1 MIRINQLKLPVEHKP
16 EELKKKAAKAL
27 RISPE
32 QVEKLEIRRRSLDGR
47 KKPELF
53 YSYTVDIKT
62 AREEQVLHRA
72 KNSQAAICREKPYVF
87 PKPGEEMLFSPPI
100 IVGAGPAGLFAGLML
115 ARAGYCPVILER
127 GEDVDSRRK
136 RVDEFWKTGKLDIRS
151 NVQFGEGGA
160 GTFSDG
166 KLNTLV
172 KDPLMR
178 NRLVLEVFC
187 EFGADSSILYD
198 SKPHI
203 GTDVLSGIV
212 KAMRQEIVRLGGHVR
227 FGCQVT
233 ELVTEGGQ
241 IRGVRVRQQEGR
253 PDDNMAG
260 NENQEREEFLSA
272 QAVILA
278 IGHSARDTFSMLEQ
292 KKIPMDAKS
301 FAVGLR
307 IQHPQSL
314 INLSQYGRMDGGSL
328 GAASYKLT
336 RQTSTGRGVYSFCM
350 CPGGYVVDASSEKGY
365 LAVNGMS
372 YQARDSRNANSAMIV
387 TVSPQDYVTYG
398 MDYLQRMGEDALAA
412 TLDQNPLA
420 GMYFQRYLEQKAY
433 QMHEGKIPVQTYGD
447 FHDKKETKAFG
458 DVEPCIR
465 GRYAMSNLREIFPN
479 FLAESLD
486 LGIAACG
493 RKIHGFDRPDAVLSG
508 VESRTSSPVR
518 IPRNEQMEGNIEG
531 FYPCGEGAGYAGGI
545 TSAAMDGLRVAEAV
559 CKKYCI

>member
-1 MIRINQLKLPVEHKP
+1 MIEVRDVKLALDGDLKTACAKKLRVPVGDVLEAALLRRSVDARRKDDVHFTVTAAVSLRRG
-16 EELKKKAAKAL
+16 EEKFSPYTPWTPPRVEVLKKKPAL
-27 RISPE
+27 RP
-32 QVEKLEIRRRSLDGR
+32 V
-47 KKPELF
+47 
-53 YSYTVDIKT
+53 V
-62 AREEQVLHRA
+62 
-72 KNSQAAICREKPYVF
+72 C
-87 PKPGEEMLFSPPI
+87 
-100 IVGAGPAGLFAGLML
+100 GAGPAGLFAALTL
-115 ARAGYCPVILER
+115 ARAGAEPILLER
-127 GEDVDSRRK
+127 GSA
-136 RVDEFWKTGKLDIRS
+136 VDERKADVEKFYQTRALDTES
-151 NVQFGEGGA
+151 NIQFGEGGA
-160 GTFSDG
+160 GAFSDG
-166 KLNTLV
+166 KLNTGTHDKRGRQVLHDLV
-172 KDPLMR
+172 QA
-178 NRLVLEVFC
+178 
-187 EFGADSSILYD
+187 GAPDEILWQA
-198 SKPHI
+198 KPHI
-203 GTDVLSGIV
+203 GTDRLPDAVKGLREMILAHGGEVRFRTKLTDIELSGE
-212 KAMRQEIVRLGGHVR
+212 ALRAVRLAHGG
-227 FGCQVT
+227 
-233 ELVTEGGQ
+233 
-241 IRGVRVRQQEGR
+241 
-253 PDDNMAG
+253 A
-260 NENQEREEFLSA
+260 EEALEADSL
-272 QAVILA
+272 ILA
-278 IGHSARDTFSMLEQ
+278 AGHSARELFALLKERGAQLEQ
-292 KKIPMDAKS
+292 KAFSMG
-301 FAVGLR
+301 VR
-307 IQHPQSL
+307 CEHPQKVISRA
-314 INLSQYGRMDGGSL
+314 QYGAFAAHPAL
-328 GAASYKLT
+328 GAADYRLAVHLPD
-336 RQTSTGRGVYSFCM
+336 GRGVYTFCM

-465 GRYAMSNLREIFPN
+465 GRYAMSNLREIFPD